1 MSSNGENEL
10 FKMQKVIE
18 LKHQVSATF
27 QFLSELWSNNSGEMS
42 EFDSGLYF
50 QVAFFAFLIRL
61 GSGEFSIIYNLCIRV
76 KISTNSQIVFRSD
89 SIDMKLLNSISLPS
103 IDKLSGP
110 TEKSHVNSNIFFK
123 AETSDKLFYFER
135 MSLEN
140 YSCDFQTYLA

>member
-1 MSSNGENEL
+1 
-10 FKMQKVIE
+10 
-18 LKHQVSATF
+18 
-27 QFLSELWSNNSGEMS
+27 MS

-50 QVAFFAFLIRL
+50 QVAFFAFLIPL

-89 SIDMKLLNSISLPS
+89 SIDMKLLNSISLP
-103 IDKLSGP
+103 GP

-140 YSCDFQTYLA
+140 CSCDFQTYLA